1 MPPPHAPSRL
11 QRRARAWHA
20 GVSAKPR
27 PTRYVDAFATS
38 VARDTADV
46 PLGERVALLLEAE
59 RSLRATP
66 GVSVGRAWL
75 DLWRTEKTFYSTTG
89 SRIAQS
95 LRQTG
100 CGMTAL
106 AVGDGEAQDRTFP
119 GDVGLYQSGG
129 WEIVESARLRENAGR
144 IGEEAVRLLTAP
156 QCPAGEFDVILGGSQ
171 VSLQIHESCGHAAE
185 LDRIMG
191 WEANFSGTS
200 FLAAEQL
207 GALRYGSKHVTIVID
222 NTLPLGLATTGYD
235 DEGAKSGRSD
245 IVRDGIL
252 VGFEMSRDTA
262 RTLGRETNACV
273 RAESWQHVPMIRMC
287 NLSLQP
293 GSVPFEALF
302 DDVKAGVY
310 MESNRSWSEAYAN
323 DVATLDGKHAG
334 DVAADK
340 ALRAAAPIAVEPG
353 VWTVILEP
361 ATLGELLSYLA
372 GHFSAQAYDEGSS
385 FVSGSLGALCAG
397 KNVTLADDCAHE
409 LHRGMPFDFEGYS
422 RRQKQLVTGGV
433 ATGVV
438 TDAYW
443 ARRLERPNTGHG
455 MPAPSPSGPQA
466 LHLVV
471 SAGDKSV
478 ERLIAETQRG
488 LLISRFWYIRPVDQ
502 RKTIVTGMTRDG
514 TFLIENGTLGPGV
527 RNMRFNQSILEALKY
542 AEFSHR
548 QVRTEGYSYSIALPA
563 VKFERFAF
571 TSLTDF

>member
-1 MPPPHAPSRL
+1 MTTFDSLA
-11 QRRARAWHA
+11 ARALDTASARGAQYADVRFEDARAERSEVRNGVVTTLGDQTSA
-20 GVSAKPR
+20 GYGIRALYEDAWGFAASSELSETGVDAAAARAIAIAKASAGMAR
-27 PTRYVDAFATS
+27 RRFGEAPTDRYVDAFATT

-100 CGMTAL
+100 SGMTAL

-207 GALRYGSKHVTIVID
+207 GALRYGSKHVTIAID

-245 IVRDGIL
+245 IVRDGLL

-293 GSVPFEALF
+293 GSVPFEELF

-310 MESNRSWSEAYAN
+310 MESNRSWSIDDHRLNFQFGCQIGWEIKHGKRGRLLKNPTYAGVTPQFWN
-323 DVATLDGKHAG
+323 SCDAVADERSWVAWGTPHCGKGEPMQTGRTAQG
-334 DVAADK
+334 
-340 ALRAAAPIAVEPG
+340 AAPARFRNVSVG
-353 VWTVILEP
+353 V
-361 ATLGELLSYLA
+361 G
-372 GHFSAQAYDEGSS
+372 YDG
-385 FVSGSLGALCAG
+385 
-397 KNVTLADDCAHE
+397 
-409 LHRGMPFDFEGYS
+409 
-422 RRQKQLVTGGV
+422 
-433 ATGVV
+433 
-438 TDAYW
+438 
-443 ARRLERPNTGHG
+443 
-455 MPAPSPSGPQA
+455 
-466 LHLVV
+466 
-471 SAGDKSV
+471 
-478 ERLIAETQRG
+478 
-488 LLISRFWYIRPVDQ
+488 
-502 RKTIVTGMTRDG
+502 
-514 TFLIENGTLGPGV
+514 
-527 RNMRFNQSILEALKY
+527 
-542 AEFSHR
+542 
-548 QVRTEGYSYSIALPA
+548 
-563 VKFERFAF
+563 
-571 TSLTDF
+571 